1 MVIRELYI
9 VGINIYI
16 LNKSL
21 NTLSVIKKDIIF
33 IITYQK
39 RERRK
44 RLDRSESD
52 LKKPFNN
59 TLLSIKAIKIIKIIM
74 VRLV

>member
-16 LNKSL
+16 LDKSL